1 MGLWRNILLNLP
13 EVKQPLEK
21 RLPFNT
27 KLKWTLII
35 LVAYF
40 ILALIPLYGLGQ
52 AALQRFEF
60 LAVILGTSFGSI
72 ISLGIGPI
80 VTASIVL
87 QLLVGSK
94 ILNIDMQDSEGRKF
108 FQGLQKMLA
117 FLFTAFEATVFVM
130 MGGLS
135 PAVGF
140 SPWLLIFQLFL
151 GGLLIIYMDEVVSKY
166 GFGSG
171 VGLFIVAGVSSQLFI
186 RLLSPFSA
194 HGSTGAAGKLWL
206 LFTMLGAGELGGSF
220 AILFTIAATVGIFLA
235 VVYSQSIKAEIPL
248 SFGRIR
254 GYGIRWPLN
263 FFYTSNIPVIL
274 TAALLA
280 NIQLLGTLSKIPFL
294 QTMAN
299 WANPPAVLGEGLVGL
314 AVRGALSTTTILQSI
329 VYTLLMVG
337 GSVLFAVFWVKT
349 AGMDARS
356 QARNIMASGLQVP
369 GFRRDERI
377 LEAILNRYI
386 MPLTVMGGIAVGL
399 LAAGADLL
407 GALVRGTGILLAV
420 MIVYKLYEEIAQQ
433 HALDMHPALKKFMEK

>member
-1 MGLWRNILLNLP
+1 MGFWRELLLNLP
-13 EVKQPLEK
+13 EVKQPTEK

-27 KLKWTLII
+27 KLKWTITI

-40 ILALIPLYGLGQ
+40 ILALIPLYGLGS

-60 LAVILGTSFGSI
+60 LAIILGTSFGSV

-94 ILNIDMQDSEGRKF
+94 ILDIDLKSSDGKKF
-108 FQGLQKMLA
+108 FQGLQKTLGI
-117 FLFTAFEATVFVM
+117 LFTAFEAIVFVL
-130 MGGLS
+130 MGGLA
-135 PAVGF
+135 PASGF
-140 SPWLLIFQLFL
+140 SPWILIFQLFL
-151 GGLLIIYMDEVVSKY
+151 GGILIIFMDEVVSKY

-171 VGLFIVAGVSSQLFI
+171 VGLFIVAGVASQLFI
-186 RLLSPFSA
+186 RLFSPFTII
-194 HGSTGAAGKLWL
+194 GQGQAGRIWI
-206 LFTMLGAGELGGSF
+206 LFNYLSVGELGGALS
-220 AILFTIAATVGIFLA
+220 ILFTIAATVAIFMA
-235 VVYSQSIKAEIPL
+235 VVWAQSIKAEIPL

-274 TAALLA
+274 VAALLA
-280 NIQLLGTLSKIPFL
+280 NVQLFSTLSKIPWM
-294 QTMAN
+294 QAIAD
-299 WANPPAVLGEGLVGL
+299 WANPPAVLSGGLVGL
-314 AVRGALSTTTILQSI
+314 AVKGALTSTDIWQSL

-356 QARNIMASGLQVP
+356 QAKNIMASGLQIP

-399 LAAGADLL
+399 LAAVADLL
-407 GALVRGTGILLAV
+407 GALVMGTGILLAV
-420 MIVYKLYEEIAQQ
+420 MIVYKLYEEIAHQ
-433 HALDMHPALKKFMEK
+433 HAMDMHPSLKKFIEK

>member
-1 MGLWRNILLNLP
+1 MGVWRNILLNLP
-13 EVKQPLEK
+13 EVKAPLEK

-27 KLKWTLII
+27 KLKWTFTI

-40 ILALIPLYGLGQ
+40 VLALIPLYGLGQ

-60 LAVILGTSFGSI
+60 LAIILGTSFGSI

-94 ILNIDMQDSEGRKF
+94 ILNINMQDTEGRKY

-117 FLFTAFEATVFVM
+117 ILFTVFEAIVFVM

-135 PAVGF
+135 PAAGI
-140 SPWLLIFQLFL
+140 SPWMLIFQLFL
-151 GGLLIIYMDEVVSKY
+151 GGILIIFMDEVISKY

-171 VGLFIVAGVSSQLFI
+171 VGLFIVAGVASQLFI
-186 RLLSPFSA
+186 RLFSPFTIV
-194 HGSTGAAGKLWL
+194 GQGQAGRIWV
-206 LFTMLGAGELGGSF
+206 LFNLISVGELGG
-220 AILFTIAATVGIFLA
+220 ALLIIFTIAATVGIFLA

-280 NIQLLGTLSKIPFL
+280 NMQLLGTLSKIPFM
-294 QTMAN
+294 QTIAD
-299 WANPPAVLGEGLVGL
+299 WANPPAILGEGLLGL
-314 AVRGALSTTTILQSI
+314 GMRGALSTTDIMQSI
-329 VYTLLMVG
+329 VYILLMVG

-356 QARNIMASGLQVP
+356 QAKNIMASGLQVP

-377 LEAILNRYI
+377 MESILNRYI

-420 MIVYKLYEEIAQQ
+420 MIVYKLYEEIAHQ
-433 HALDMHPALKKFMEK
+433 HALDMHPVLKKFIEK